1 MHYATS
7 HKSDTEYWKYVTD
20 IDYPWDQYSCGRAI
34 EMVTGDRDFSNKKA
48 NGGLSFILAGNG
60 YSPHSPAFIDRMG
73 DRNYYKDLKD
83 KILQEDK
90 ELTKKVLQY
99 PTTTEFLKRNIY

>member
-1 MHYATS
+1 
-7 HKSDTEYWKYVTD
+7 
-20 IDYPWDQYSCGRAI
+20 
-34 EMVTGDRDFSNKKA
+34 MVTGDRNFSNKKA

-83 KILQEDK
+83 KIIQEDK
-90 ELTKKVLQY
+90 ELTQKVLQY
-99 PTTTEFLKRNIY
+99 PTPTEFLKTHIYD